1 MKLFQI
7 TSMLYFRIFK
17 KSSISK
23 QIFSIVIHL
32 RSQFEPCN
40 ISIFDHNYRKND
52 SKGNAYRQERLQSS
66 VPSSLDTD
74 HFYQSKTDVKTSNN
88 SNNMSGMKEE
98 PSFFFHEDQHIQE
111 PVSDIY
117 AKPKPKTGRFANKH
131 QNKVVSQKETKQMGE
146 TTTNLRSRPHDPN
159 VVYVTVN
166 GGERFVL

>member
-1 MKLFQI
+1 
-7 TSMLYFRIFK
+7 
-17 KSSISK
+17 
-23 QIFSIVIHL
+23 
-32 RSQFEPCN
+32 
-40 ISIFDHNYRKND
+40 
-52 SKGNAYRQERLQSS
+52 
-66 VPSSLDTD
+66 
-74 HFYQSKTDVKTSNN
+74 
-88 SNNMSGMKEE
+88 MKEE
-98 PSFFFHEDQHIQE
+98 PSFFFHEDQHIQG